1 MLPITAG
8 IIPFGLVMGTV
19 ASNAGLTLVQTM
31 SMNILVFAGASQ
43 LAAVDLM
50 SKGLPV
56 FVVIAT
62 GLIINLRFFLY
73 SAALSVEFQKESLK
87 TKLISSYLLTDQS
100 YSVTVANDEVLQNS
114 KDKVQF
120 YFGAAALMTLA
131 WQTAVFL
138 GFVFGN
144 IAPSEWSLDYA
155 VPLSFVALVLPT
167 LKNSSY
173 FYVGASSASLSLL
186 LKDMPYNLGLL
197 TSALMSVVL
206 AIYLL
211 DNSEVKK

>member
-1 MLPITAG
+1 MLPINAG